1 MRRGIRAVK
10 PVRYA
15 ARGKYI
21 NGDRESTHRPHVGL
35 HLDGAAAGD
44 GLAPLG
50 GDGDLGEGSGHGHG
64 GHFGMFRVSCR
75 RIGVCGNGDPRPRKS
90 RFLHEL

>member
-1 MRRGIRAVK
+1 MD
-10 PVRYA
+10 
-15 ARGKYI
+15 
-21 NGDRESTHRPHVGL
+21 DRESTQRPHVGL

-64 GHFGMFRVSCR
+64 GHFGMYRVSCR